1 MMTNNSVMYSIKILG
16 EIARDFLFFPLW
28 WYSRGLV
35 MIITKTWEFVQNRQ
49 RSLALIVWVKN
60 IFKPM
65 YGQYDWQ
72 GLLISFFI
80 RSMQIIFRSLIMFF
94 WILVSLAF
102 LVIWAILPFFVFY
115 QIIFQLFI

>member
-1 MMTNNSVMYSIKILG
+1 MYSIKILG